1 MKNQSIYSILKLVI
15 LNIAILLISTNVSF
29 GQDKAKQIDNLLN
42 SLYNAKKINGNFLI
56 AEKGKVIFKKSF
68 GIANEETKQP
78 LNENSIF
85 EIASVSKQFTAM
97 AIMMLNE
104 KGKLNLDDNISKF
117 IPELAFYKG
126 ITIRHLLNHT
136 SGLPD
141 YMELFEKIFDKSK
154 IATNKDVITIFA
166 QRQPKV
172 IFTPNSKHEYCNTGY
187 ALLASIIE
195 KASGETYA
203 NFLQKTIFKPL
214 KMNNTFVYKR
224 RLAPKKIDNYAYGYV
239 FSDSLKKYVLPDDFK
254 ETKYVI
260 LVDGVVGDG
269 GVNSTVNDLLKWDR
283 ALYTSKLLSKKRMN
297 EMFNVTIL
305 NDNTQIN
312 YGYGWVIE
320 NHAEFGKIVYHGG
333 GWPGYATFFARHI
346 TDDKTIIILQNHDNI
361 TLPLNSIRNILYGKK
376 ELNKV
381 TLSPEQLQKFVGA
394 YELQPDFI
402 IEIERQDN
410 LLYAKAAGQPT
421 LELIPETEN
430 SFLLEEIGAQIMFN
444 FNTDGTPKSLTFS
457 QGVKKIEGKKIK

>member
-1 MKNQSIYSILKLVI
+1 MKIIHIKSTYL
-15 LNIAILLISTNVSF
+15 LLIVLIIFGNPLNSVSA
-29 GQDKAKQIDNLLN
+29 QNIETKIDSLLN
-42 SLYNAKKINGNFLI
+42 SLYNAKKINGNFLL
-56 AEKGKVIFKKSF
+56 AEKGKVIYKKSF
-68 GIANEETKQP
+68 GIANEETKQL

-85 EIASVSKQFTAM
+85 EIASVTKQFTAM

-126 ITIRHLLNHT
+126 ITIKHLLNHT

-141 YMELFEKIFDKSK
+141 YMELFEKILDKSK
-154 IATNKDVITIFA
+154 IATNNDVITIFA
-166 QRQPKV
+166 QKQPKV

-203 NFLQKTIFKPL
+203 DFLQKAIFKPL
-214 KMNNTFVYKR
+214 RMNNTFVYKR

-239 FSDSLKKYVLPDDFK
+239 YSDSLKKYVLPDDLI
-254 ETKYVI
+254 ETKMVVW
-260 LVDGVVGDG
+260 LDGVVGDG
-269 GVNSTVNDLLKWDR
+269 GINSTVNDLLKWDR
-283 ALYTSKLLSKKRMN
+283 ALYINKLLSKKQMN
-297 EMFNVTIL
+297 EMFNATIL

-312 YGYGWVIE
+312 YGYGWQIE

-361 TLPLNSIRNILYGKK
+361 TLPLNSIRTILYGKE
-376 ELNKV
+376 ELNKT
-381 TLSPEQLQKFVGA
+381 TLSPEQLQKLIGV
-394 YELQPDFI
+394 YELQSGFI
-402 IEIERQDN
+402 IEIERQNDQ
-410 LLYAKAAGQPT
+410 LYAKTAGQPT

-444 FNTDGTPKSLTFS
+444 FNTDGIPKSLTFS
-457 QGVKKIEGKKIK
+457 QGGMKMEGKKMK